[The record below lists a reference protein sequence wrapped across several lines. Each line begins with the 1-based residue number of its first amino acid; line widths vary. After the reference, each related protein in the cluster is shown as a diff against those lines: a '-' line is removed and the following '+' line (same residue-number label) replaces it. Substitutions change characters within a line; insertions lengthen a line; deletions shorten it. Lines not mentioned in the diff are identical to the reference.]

1 MNKLLSTSLFLL
13 SVSASFAQ
21 KSDFGIVS
29 YTIPAGYE
37 LIRNNNVLTYYQ
49 EDKST
54 GTYCNFFIYSLMAGK
69 GNIQEDF
76 DFSWDKQVQ
85 KPFKFTSNANLQP
98 VATLKGWQLLM
109 GSTKYADNGV
119 TTLAMLFTFSGE
131 NTMQSICI
139 LSNSDKY
146 KADIDNFI
154 ASVDLIREAGD
165 THANMP
171 SVKPPGS
178 VAAPT
183 QQQSITNALNDKG
196 PKPEIWMKSRFE
208 YDLMKRFSETK
219 YEWIAIYPDQKFYP
233 YMPSEGYA
241 GFYNKNKDWG
251 SAKWNGNR
259 LNVVAQNTSYYFDK
273 KTASTMQSK
282 FDSNPHFYKCK
293 PVDGLRIEGAYTQ
306 YASLIPSSKNE
317 PQYLIWFYKDGSFD
331 DRGISVID
339 LQNPYA
345 FANDAPGKGKYTIET
360 FSIFLRYDDGR
371 IKQMGFSG
379 FLDKDPAS
387 VTDAYFIGRNLYYRK
402 DAGHNSNLNKIS
414 N

>member
-1 MNKLLSTSLFLL
+1 MKKLLSTSLFLL
-13 SVSASFAQ
+13 SVSALFAQ
-21 KSDFGIVS
+21 KNDFGIVS
-29 YTIPAGYE
+29 YAIPAGYE

-54 GTYCNFFIYSLMAGK
+54 GAYCNFFIYSLMTGK
-69 GNIQEDF
+69 GSIQEDF

-139 LSNSDKY
+139 LSNSDRY
-146 KADIDNFI
+146 KADIENFI
-154 ASVDLIREAGD
+154 ASVDLIREAGG
-165 THANMP
+165 THSNMP

-178 VAAPT
+178 AAAPT
-183 QQQSITNALNDKG
+183 QQKAITIPLNDKG

-208 YDLMKRFSETK
+208 YDMMKRFSVTK
-219 YEWIAIYPDQKFYP
+219 YEWIAIYPDEKFYP

-251 SAKWNGNR
+251 SAKWNGTR

-282 FDSNPHFYKCK
+282 FDSRPHFYKCK

-306 YASLIPSSKNE
+306 YASLVPSSKNE

-339 LQNPYA
+339 LKNPYA
-345 FANDAPGKGKYTIET
+345 FADDAPGKGKYTIET

-402 DAGHNSNLNKIS
+402 DAGHNSNLNTIG